1 MRKYIAALFVVGLVL
16 TGCGARQEAAPPPPT
31 PTPKVTK
38 TAGQIA
44 TAMKTRLPQVS
55 EVIIW
60 TETNDP
66 SRLLGRP
73 GQYTSAA
80 TLIDDR
86 TWPKPGDDFPV
97 GQPCVHADPGV
108 NCGASIEVFATAADA
123 LRRSTYI
130 QDLTQNATWLGVEY
144 HDVEGAALLRVI
156 GVLPPSVNRLYV
168 AEFRR
173 ALK

>member
-73 GQYTSAA
+73 GQY
-80 TLIDDR
+80 
-86 TWPKPGDDFPV
+86 
-97 GQPCVHADPGV
+97 
-108 NCGASIEVFATAADA
+108 
-123 LRRSTYI
+123 
-130 QDLTQNATWLGVEY
+130 
-144 HDVEGAALLRVI
+144 
-156 GVLPPSVNRLYV
+156 
-168 AEFRR
+168 
-173 ALK
+173 